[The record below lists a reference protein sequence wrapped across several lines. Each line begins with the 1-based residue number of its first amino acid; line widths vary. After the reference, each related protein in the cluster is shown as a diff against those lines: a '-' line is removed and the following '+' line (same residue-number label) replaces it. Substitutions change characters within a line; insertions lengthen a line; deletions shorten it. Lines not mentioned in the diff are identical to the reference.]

1 MRSISILTV
10 FLVKVNIPRT
20 RTRFLF
26 PLWPKVLIIDTFSS
40 IKFPLLQLMEQ
51 EKWNVRSNCPTII
64 GVGEMEWK
72 RNCLCLLPCWSNHL
86 ILNCRNKRRNIS
98 SHATS
103 PAPIIGA
110 GEMEWEEQLSNNY
123 WNRRNGMGGETVCV
137 FSRVGQTISP
147 LIVVIRY
154 EHLKRSYT
162 SPYNF
167 SENWLI
173 KHLITN

>member
-1 MRSISILTV
+1 MSIIVS
-10 FLVKVNIPRT
+10 
-20 RTRFLF
+20 
-26 PLWPKVLIIDTFSS
+26 FSS
-40 IKFPLLQLMEQ
+40 IQFLLIQLMEQ
-51 EKWNVRSNCPTII
+51 KKWNVRSNRQQYI
-64 GVGEMEWK
+64 GVREMEWEWEK
-72 RNCLCLLPCWSNHL
+72 LSYLLPCWLNHL
-86 ILNCRNKRRNIS
+86 TLNCRNKRRNIS

-123 WNRRNGMGGETVCV
+123 WNKRNGMGGETVCV

>member
-1 MRSISILTV
+1 MVACVV
-10 FLVKVNIPRT
+10 FRFLLFFLIKVNIPRT

-26 PLWPKVLIIDTFSS
+26 PLWPKVLIIDTFSP

-64 GVGEMEWK
+64 GVGEMEWELEK
-72 RNCLCLLPCWSNHL
+72 LSCLLPCWLNHL
-86 ILNCRNKRRNIS
+86 TLNCRNKRRNIS

-123 WNRRNGMGGETVCV
+123 WNKRNVMGGESLCLLPCWSNHHTLNC
-137 FSRVGQTISP
+137 RNKRQNISNDH
-147 LIVVIRY
+147 IR
-154 EHLKRSYT
+154 LC
-162 SPYNF
+162 
-167 SENWLI
+167 
-173 KHLITN
+173 ITFRRTDL